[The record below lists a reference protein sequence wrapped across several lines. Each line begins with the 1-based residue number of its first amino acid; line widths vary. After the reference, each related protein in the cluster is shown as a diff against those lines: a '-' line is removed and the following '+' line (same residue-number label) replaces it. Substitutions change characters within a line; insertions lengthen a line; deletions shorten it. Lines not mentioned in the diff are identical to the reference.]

1 MTPSLTQVALMFVR
15 LIAILLL
22 INFCHAQDPPVA
34 QEQVTLESLAE
45 QLTSNEFQQRV
56 DAQRQLRQVAAEHP
70 SDLLAL
76 AEVAPGVSLYLV
88 PVLEDIFLKNDGKI
102 GEEAEQSLMV
112 LTTLEGPVS
121 ISAEKCLRNH
131 GRLRESRARKA
142 IEKLGGEFAYVSP
155 SSMMVSDNQRLM
167 AAVNFTPE
175 SVLDA
180 VWLHHDWK
188 GETQDLWHLQRI
200 AHCPDLAVYSIRGNS
215 ISQLDLLR
223 LAAVLPGLRVSERGP
238 CLGITH
244 EGIGGDCTVSDVLR
258 GTPAE
263 KAGLRPGDEI
273 LALNGAPIRSFLH
286 LVASLQSFDLGDKV
300 ELEVNRL
307 SDVISI
313 EVELGPWR
321 GVHKSARDTA
331 PRTPSFEG
339 PYSERV
345 GLSRPPHV
353 PVPERLIQ

>member
-1 MTPSLTQVALMFVR
+1 MFIR

-22 INFCHAQDPPVA
+22 INFGHAQDAHVA
-34 QEQVTLESLAE
+34 DPEVNMESLAE
-45 QLTSNEFQQRV
+45 RLTSSEFRERV
-56 DAQRQLRQVAAEHP
+56 AAQRQLREVAAEHP

-76 AEVAPGVSLYLV
+76 AEVSPGVSLHLV
-88 PVLEDIFLKNDGKI
+88 PVLEDIFLKDDGKI

-121 ISAEKCLRNH
+121 VSAEKCLRNH
-131 GRLRESRARKA
+131 GKLRESRARKA
-142 IEKLGGEFAYVSP
+142 IEKLGGEFAYMNTSAMV
-155 SSMMVSDNQRLM
+155 VSDNQRLLS
-167 AAVNFTPE
+167 AVNFTP
-175 SVLDA
+175 SKVLDA

-188 GETQDLWHLQRI
+188 GEIQDLWHLQRI

-238 CLGITH
+238 CLGIQH
-244 EGIGGDCTVSDVLR
+244 EGIGGDCTVSKVLR
-258 GTPAE
+258 GTPAD

-273 LALNGAPIRSFLH
+273 LGLNGTPIRSFLH
-286 LVASLQSFDLGDKV
+286 LVASLQSFELGDKV

-321 GVHKSARDTA
+321 GVHDRA
-331 PRTPSFEG
+331 PDAVPRPPTFTG
-339 PYSERV
+339 PYGAKV
-345 GLSRPPHV
+345 GFSRPPVV
-353 PVPERLIQ
+353 PVPEQLIQ

>member
-1 MTPSLTQVALMFVR
+1 MFIR
-15 LIAILLL
+15 LIALLLL
-22 INFCHAQDPPVA
+22 INLCHAQDAPVA
-34 QEQVTLESLAE
+34 DPEVSLESLAE
-45 QLTSNEFQQRV
+45 QLTSTEFRQRV
-56 DAQRQLRQVAAEHP
+56 DAQRQLRALAAEHP

-76 AEVAPGVSLYLV
+76 AEVAPAASLHLV

-112 LTTLEGPVS
+112 LATVEGPVS

-131 GRLRESRARKA
+131 GKLRESRARKA
-142 IEKLGGEFAYVSP
+142 IEKLGGEFAYVAP
-155 SSMMVSDNQRLM
+155 SSMMVSDNQRLLS
-167 AAVNFTPE
+167 AVNFTP
-175 SVLDA
+175 SSILDA

-244 EGIGGDCTVSDVLR
+244 EGIGGDCTVSDVLK

-273 LALNGAPIRSFLH
+273 LALNGSPIRSFLH
-286 LVASLQSFDLGDKV
+286 LVASLQSFELGDKV
-300 ELEVNRL
+300 ELEVSRL
-307 SDVISI
+307 TDVITI

-321 GVHKSARDTA
+321 GVPRSARDAA
-331 PRTPSFEG
+331 PRPPSFDG
-339 PYSERV
+339 PYGEKV

-353 PVPERLIQ
+353 PIPEQLIQ